1 MDGCSTVTGS
11 SVSAREDTPDPRLQ
25 EFNHRV
31 LNSLTMISSII
42 GMESRALDDGAGR
55 AALERVRARLV
66 AVSNLYRILGG
77 AELGSTIDAASYLQN
92 VADAVSASVGSDE
105 RISIE
110 VQSAR
115 CQLTTGQ
122 AAALGLI
129 TNETMTN
136 AYKHAFTGRT
146 KGTILV
152 SLSEDTRCLT
162 LTVAD
167 DGRGMP
173 ADARDGLGTTLVESL
188 AADLGGSVTVASAD
202 TGTRIGVRFPRLA

>member
-1 MDGCSTVTGS
+1 MDGCSTLADS
-11 SVSAREDTPDPRLQ
+11 SVPPTKDAPDARLQ

-77 AELGSTIDAASYLQN
+77 SELGSMIHAGRYLQN
-92 VADAVSASVGSDE
+92 VAEGVAASVGSDE
-105 RISIE
+105 RITIE
-110 VQSAR
+110 VRSED
-115 CQLTTGQ
+115 CELTTGQ

-129 TNETMTN
+129 TNEAMTN
-136 AYKHAFTGRT
+136 AYKHAFTGRK
-146 KGTILV
+146 KGTICV
-152 SLSEDTRCLT
+152 CLSEDRRALT

-167 DGRGMP
+167 DGCGMA
-173 ADARDGLGTTLVESL
+173 ADARDGLGTTLIESL
-188 AADLGGSVTVASAD
+188 AADLGGSVTVASD
-202 TGTRIGVRFPRLA
+202 NGGTRTRVRFPRLA